1 MRGKQ
6 SPDNHQHKRECFS
19 PEMSDCGYG
28 TQAENP
34 ELVSTSSNEEE
45 MPQAKR

>member
-1 MRGKQ
+1 MENPAVKW
-6 SPDNHQHKRECFS
+6 DCFS

-28 TQAENP
+28 TQADNP

-45 MPQAKR
+45 APQANKR